1 MVALRVGDLMTRG
14 VELVA
19 AETTVQEA
27 AVRMAEHDIGAV
39 LVGSVERLE
48 GVLTDRDVLLRLVV
62 NGIDPAQVPVGDV
75 MSTTVFTCLADA
87 SPDEALR
94 EMQER
99 QVRRL
104 PVVDE
109 RGCVV
114 GIVVRSE
121 LLRALAE
128 LTREGFEDRSR
139 PPSGAGK
146 TH

>member
-1 MVALRVGDLMTRG
+1 MAALRVAELMTRG

-19 AETTVQEA
+19 AQATVQEA

-62 NGIDPAQVPVGDV
+62 NGIDAAQVPVGEV
-75 MSTTVFTCLADA
+75 MSTTVFTCLPDA
-87 SPDEALR
+87 SPEEALR

-109 RGCVV
+109 GGRVV

-121 LLRALAE
+121 LLRALAG
-128 LTREGFEDRSR
+128 RAGEGSEDPSR
-139 PPSGAGK
+139 PPPAHGG
-146 TH
+146 TR

>member
-1 MVALRVGDLMTRG
+1 MAALRVADLMTRG

-19 AETTVQEA
+19 AQATVQEA
-27 AVRMAEHDIGAV
+27 VVRMAEHNIGAV

-62 NGIDPAQVPVGDV
+62 NGLDPAQVPVGDV
-75 MSTTVFTCLADA
+75 MSTAVFTCLADA

-128 LTREGFEDRSR
+128 LTREGCEDR
-139 PPSGAGK
+139 
-146 TH
+146 

>member
-1 MVALRVGDLMTRG
+1 
-14 VELVA
+14 
-19 AETTVQEA
+19 
-27 AVRMAEHDIGAV
+27 VRMAEHDIGAV

-62 NGIDPAQVPVGDV
+62 NGIDAAQVPVGEV
-75 MSTTVFTCLADA
+75 MSTTVFTCLPDA
-87 SPDEALR
+87 SPEEALR

-109 RGCVV
+109 GGRVV

-121 LLRALAE
+121 LLRALAG
-128 LTREGFEDRSR
+128 RAGEGSEDPSR
-139 PPSGAGK
+139 PPPADGG
-146 TH
+146 TR

>member
-19 AETTVQEA
+19 AQATVQEA

-128 LTREGFEDRSR
+128 LTHEGFEDRSR